1 MSDAKITVGIP
12 TFNRAEW
19 LREAIESVLAQTYT
33 GFRLIVSDNASDDD
47 TPDVV
52 RSFGDERI
60 DYVRSEHN
68 IGSLGN
74 MNRLVALADTEFL
87 LLLPDD
93 DILYPDHLGTTV
105 NLLERVETLGLVHS
119 AFDQIDEQS
128 RVIGRIAPVVCHS
141 PTTIERRDL
150 ALERLMV
157 STYGLCFTSA
167 VYRTKAIVEAGG
179 FREEAGPFCDRELWM
194 RIALDWDFGYV
205 ARPLVGQ
212 RPHPASVTLQA
223 AAEKGVESNERE
235 RFRLYSQMN
244 FERRMDF
251 LDRAEL
257 ERQKMK
263 RLRALA
269 NLQLLVDDANLGLP
283 SKEVAVRLTD
293 LMRAYPRI
301 VLRRGLWRLI
311 AAELGGRRAHSALR
325 GLYARYQ
332 RPAERAPARS

>member
-1 MSDAKITVGIP
+1 MSDAKVTVGIP
-12 TFNRAEW
+12 TFNRAAW
-19 LREAIESVLAQTYT
+19 LRDAIESVLAQTYT
-33 GFRLIVSDNASDDD
+33 NFRLIVSDNASDDD

-52 RSFGDERI
+52 RSFSDGRI
-60 DYVRSEHN
+60 DYVRSDRN

-74 MNRLVALADTEFL
+74 INRLVALADTELL

-93 DILYPDHLGTTV
+93 DILYPDHLEAAV
-105 NLLERVETLGLVHS
+105 ELLERVDTAGLVHT
-119 AFDQIDEQS
+119 AYNQIDAQS
-128 RVIGRIAPVVCHS
+128 RVIGRVDPVVCHS
-141 PTTIERRDL
+141 ATTIERRDL

-157 STYGLCFTSA
+157 STYGLCFTSI

-194 RIALDWDFGYV
+194 RMALDWDFGYV

-223 AAEKGVESNERE
+223 AAEKGVDSDARE

-257 ERQKMK
+257 EPQKMK

-269 NLQLLVDDANLGLP
+269 NLQLLVDNASLGLP
-283 SKEVAVRLTD
+283 WNEVAVRLTE

-301 VLRRGLWRLI
+301 VLHRRLWRLV
-311 AAELGGRRAHSALR
+311 AAQLGGRQARSALR
-325 GLYARYQ
+325 GVYARHQ
-332 RPAERAPARS
+332 GHAEGSAAP